1 MERFLVTLSLGP
13 VQSLIGAARR
23 TRDLWCGSW
32 LLSEA
37 ARAAARVLH
46 QQHPGCLIFPCPED
60 PDTDLMPQDK
70 PGDAAN
76 AANIAN
82 VLRAEV
88 RVPDASATRALCE
101 AAKSASA
108 SQLTT
113 LGDVAR
119 TEMARMGRPVREEVW
134 QAQIGDVLEG
144 FAAWVSIAVVGD
156 DGCTGD
162 DAGGDYAKASRRLG
176 GVLAARKATRD
187 FQACK
192 PLPVEGLPK
201 SSLDGALETVLPE
214 WPASD
219 RARRKLRLSKGE
231 HLDALGVMKRLA
243 GDSDRFTAYSRVAA
257 DPWAEQ
263 LTPEQQQ
270 RLRTAYEPLVGLELA
285 TRTTGNGGIYAALPF
300 DAQMLYGFRLDNAL
314 SEAHD
319 ESEASRAL
327 RNLRDCVTAISRDRT
342 GAGKS
347 ADIRGKTGTGG
358 PAGARE
364 KAGKDRS
371 GGVSACA
378 GAVDDS
384 AEPQERAGDGR
395 LVGVPVPY
403 AAILKADGDRMGKF
417 LSRADSADRART
429 ISRALHRF
437 ASSVPGIVRKHRGH
451 AIYAGGDDVLALV
464 PLAQALDCSWTLAKA
479 FCDSLH
485 EIATT
490 MGVPDD
496 ERPTLSV
503 GLGIGHLMEPL
514 GALRARAERAEHAAK
529 EGGDP
534 DTTRN
539 ALAIV
544 LGIRSGAERCWRA
557 QWSDDPA
564 FRALDCMTDAFRRD
578 LLPTRAAYDLQ
589 SIDLRL
595 AWLRGDDGPRAVGM
609 RSAEVR
615 RLLDRARI
623 RGGDGRIPG
632 NLKDLIVERAQVQTL
647 KKLADAM
654 IVARWL
660 SARTAGDLGERT

>member
-46 QQHPGCLIFPCPED
+46 QRHPGCLIFPCPKH
-60 PDTDLMPQDK
+60 PDADLEPQDK

-82 VLRAEV
+82 ILRAEV
-88 RVPDASATRALCE
+88 RVPDASAARALCE
-101 AAKSASA
+101 AAKSAAA
-108 SQLTT
+108 SRLTT
-113 LGDVAR
+113 LGDDAR

-134 QAQIGDVLEG
+134 QAQIGEVLEG
-144 FAAWVSIAVVGD
+144 FAAWVSLPAGD
-156 DGCTGD
+156 DGYTDDDTGD
-162 DAGGDYAKASRRLG
+162 GYAQAGRRLG

-192 PLPVEGLPK
+192 PLSVKGLPK
-201 SSLDGALETVLPE
+201 SSLDGALETVLPDD
-214 WPASD
+214 WPAND

-243 GDSDRFTAYSRVAA
+243 GDSEQFTAWSRVAA
-257 DPWAEQ
+257 DPWIEQ
-263 LTPEQQQ
+263 LDSEQQQ
-270 RLRTAYEPLVGLELA
+270 RLRAAYEPLVSLELA
-285 TRTTGNGGIYAALPF
+285 TRTTGNDGIYDALPF
-300 DAQMLYGFRLDNAL
+300 DAQMLYAFRLDNAL
-314 SEAHD
+314 SEARD
-319 ESEASRAL
+319 EPEASRAL
-327 RNLRDCVTAISRDRT
+327 RNLRDCVTAISRERT
-342 GAGKS
+342 GAGTS
-347 ADIRGKTGTGG
+347 AEVRGKTGTDRPAGVREKTGNGG
-358 PAGARE
+358 P
-364 KAGKDRS
+364 
-371 GGVSACA
+371 
-378 GAVDDS
+378 
-384 AEPQERAGDGR
+384 
-395 LVGVPVPY
+395 VGVPVPY

-417 LSRADSADRART
+417 LSCADSADRART
-429 ISRALHRF
+429 ISRALHGF

-464 PLAQALDCSWTLAKA
+464 PLAQALDCSRTLAKA
-479 FCDSLH
+479 FRDSLH
-485 EIATT
+485 EIAKE
-490 MGVPDD
+490 MDVRDD
-496 ERPTLSV
+496 KRPTLSV

-514 GALRARAERAEHAAK
+514 GALRARAEGAEHAAK

-534 DTTRN
+534 KTTRN
-539 ALAIV
+539 ALAIA

-557 QWSDDPA
+557 QWSDEPA
-564 FRALDCMTDAFRRD
+564 FRALAGMTDAFRRD

-589 SIDLRL
+589 GIDLRL
-595 AWLRGDDGPRAVGM
+595 AWLRSDDSPRARGM

-615 RLLDRARI
+615 RMLDRARI
-623 RGGDGRIPG
+623 RGGDGRIPEELQ
-632 NLKDLIVERAQVQTL
+632 NLIVERARTQPL
-647 KKLADAM
+647 KALADTM

>member
-46 QQHPGCLIFPCPED
+46 QRHPGCLIFPCPEH
-60 PDTDLMPQDK
+60 PDTDLKPRDK

-76 AANIAN
+76 VAN

-88 RVPDASATRALCE
+88 RVPDASDARALCE
-101 AAKSASA
+101 TAKAAAVSR
-108 SQLTT
+108 LTA
-113 LGDVAR
+113 LGDSAR
-119 TEMARMGRPVREEVW
+119 DEMARMGRPVREEVW

-144 FAAWVSIAVVGD
+144 FSAWVSLPAGD
-156 DGCTGD
+156 DGYTDDDTGGGYAQ
-162 DAGGDYAKASRRLG
+162 AGQRLG

-192 PLPVEGLPK
+192 PLSVKGLPK
-201 SSLDGALETVLPE
+201 SSLDGALETVLPDD
-214 WPASD
+214 WPAND

-243 GDSDRFTAYSRVAA
+243 GDSEQFTAWSRVAA
-257 DPWAEQ
+257 DPWIEQ
-263 LTPEQQQ
+263 LDSEQQQ
-270 RLRTAYEPLVGLELA
+270 RLCAAYEPLVSLELA
-285 TRTTGNGGIYAALPF
+285 TRTTGNDGIYDALPF
-300 DAQMLYGFRLDNAL
+300 DAQMLYAFRLDNAL
-314 SEAHD
+314 SEARD
-319 ESEASRAL
+319 EPEASRAL
-327 RNLRDCVTAISRDRT
+327 RNLRDCVTAISRERT

-347 ADIRGKTGTGG
+347 ADFRGKTGTGR
-358 PAGARE
+358 PAGTRE
-364 KAGKDRS
+364 KAGN
-371 GGVSACA
+371 GG
-378 GAVDDS
+378 
-384 AEPQERAGDGR
+384 P
-395 LVGVPVPY
+395 VGVPVPY

-417 LSRADSADRART
+417 LSCADSADRART

-437 ASSVPGIVRKHRGH
+437 ASSVPGIVREHRGH

-464 PLAQALDCSWTLAKA
+464 PLAQALDCSRKLADA
-479 FCDSLH
+479 FRDSLH
-485 EIATT
+485 EIATE
-490 MGVPDD
+490 MNVRDD

-514 GALRARAERAEHAAK
+514 GALRARAEGAEHAAK

-534 DTTRN
+534 NTTRN
-539 ALAIV
+539 ALAIA

-557 QWSDDPA
+557 QWSDEPA
-564 FRALDCMTDAFRRD
+564 FRALARMTDAFRRD

-589 SIDLRL
+589 GIDLRL
-595 AWLRGDDGPRAVGM
+595 AWLRGDDSPRARGM

-615 RLLDRARI
+615 RMLDRARI
-623 RGGDGRIPG
+623 RGGDGRIPEELQ
-632 NLKDLIVERAQVQTL
+632 NLIVERARLQPL
-647 KKLADAM
+647 KALADTM
-654 IVARWL
+654 IIARWL